1 MLTKQDIG
9 QYSQFTNL
17 FLNKKQNGQVYDLRK
32 NGKDTGIVG
41 RWIDQ
46 KCTPDVF
53 YIILDSIVNYIED
66 FSLKN
71 NVSTTDV
78 AIDWKSLA
86 NHQYTVLN
94 IHNLF
99 SKPST
104 TTKAVKNEYNK
115 FFGQQLEL
123 LTYAG
128 LLSKGKRGKG
138 YKVNSINDW
147 NLIEELSQGK
157 QRVVEIFLYSYV
169 KYVLEESGLS
179 PFFVKFLTTQNTT
192 TFYELRNE
200 YIYFYKKYTNSCTK
214 SSSTDEITRIF
225 PKVLNLICYIEDK
238 RGTKGGHLSEN
249 MILLTDI
256 NYNRENFRDKNKNK
270 PKGMSRQQHSL
281 ANPNKFVVY
290 YEAKAKKLVKNNNK
304 KREEAISLPK
314 TQCPLGEARED
325 DLQYPFNAQ
334 EAHHMIARHE
344 NMLYSDWTENL
355 ILLTPNQHTV
365 KAHPQGN
372 TQVVDKMYQ
381 KYCFV
386 SKYEIILNNLN
397 EPKSI
402 YNLVDYF
409 KMLNDY
415 YNAPI
420 LDETKLYSLEDFK
433 NIIETI

>member
-1 MLTKQDIG
+1 M
-9 QYSQFTNL
+9 
-17 FLNKKQNGQVYDLRK
+17 
-32 NGKDTGIVG
+32 
-41 RWIDQ
+41 
-46 KCTPDVF
+46 
-53 YIILDSIVNYIED
+53 
-66 FSLKN
+66 
-71 NVSTTDV
+71 TDV
-78 AIDWKSLA
+78 VLTWNLLA
-86 NHQYTVLN
+86 QHQYTVAN

-128 LLSKGKRGKG
+128 LLSKGTRGKG
-138 YKVNSINDW
+138 YKVKSIDDW

-169 KYVLEESGLS
+169 KYVLKSSGLYS
-179 PFFVKFLTTQNTT
+179 FFRNFRLLQDKSSFSQ
-192 TFYELRNE
+192 LRNE
-200 YIYFYKKYTNSCTK
+200 YIDFYKKHTNSCTK
-214 SSSTDEITRIF
+214 SSSTEEITRIF

-238 RGTKGGHLSEN
+238 KGTKGGHLSEN
-249 MILLTDI
+249 IILLTDI
-256 NYNRENFRDKNKNK
+256 NYNRENFRDKSKNK
-270 PKGMSRQQHSL
+270 PKGISRQQHSL

-314 TQCPLGEARED
+314 TQCPLGEARGD

-334 EAHHMIARHE
+334 EAHHMIAKHE
-344 NMLYSDWTENL
+344 NMMYSNWVENL

-372 TQVVDKMYQ
+372 TQVVDKKYQ
-381 KYCFV
+381 KYCFI
-386 SKYEIILNNLN
+386 SKYEIILDNLN

-415 YNAPI
+415 YNSQI
-420 LDETKLYSLEDFK
+420 LDETKIYSIEEFK
-433 NIIETI
+433 TIIETI